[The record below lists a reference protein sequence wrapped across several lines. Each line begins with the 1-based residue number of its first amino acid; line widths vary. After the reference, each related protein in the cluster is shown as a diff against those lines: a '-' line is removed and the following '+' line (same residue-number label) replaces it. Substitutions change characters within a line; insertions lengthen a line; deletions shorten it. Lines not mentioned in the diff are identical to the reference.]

1 MNKAIIIGRMTR
13 RADIRYTQ
21 GENQTC
27 IARFTLAVNRKFA
40 KEGEKSADFISC
52 IAFGKIA
59 EFLERYGDKGIK
71 FVVEG
76 RIQTGSYTNKDG
88 RTVYTTDVVVE
99 QVEFAESKSSS
110 NSAADQ
116 NRNIP
121 PSEGFMEIPE
131 GIEEELPFN

>member
-52 IAFGKIA
+52 IAFGRVA

-99 QVEFAESKSSS
+99 QVEFAESKSS
-110 NSAADQ
+110 NAADQ

-121 PSEGFMEIPE
+121 PEEGFMEIPE

>member
-52 IAFGKIA
+52 IAFGRVA

-76 RIQTGSYTNKDG
+76 RIQTGSYTNKDD

-99 QVEFAESKSSS
+99 QVEFAESKSS
-110 NSAADQ
+110 NAADQ

-121 PSEGFMEIPE
+121 PEEGFMEIPE